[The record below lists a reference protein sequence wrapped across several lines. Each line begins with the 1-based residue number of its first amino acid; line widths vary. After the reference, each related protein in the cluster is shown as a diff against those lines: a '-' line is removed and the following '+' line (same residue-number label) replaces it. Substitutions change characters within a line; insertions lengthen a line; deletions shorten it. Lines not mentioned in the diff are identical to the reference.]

1 MAIDVYVAA
10 DVVLLLLIMTMVM
23 MMIMMTMVPGG
34 DNNNDRLVRKIAAC
48 TYNTNHTQPYGQQI
62 CMLACAA

>member
-10 DVVLLLLIMTMVM
+10 DVVLLLLMMT
-23 MMIMMTMVPGG
+23 MIMMTMVPGG
-34 DNNNDRLVRKIAAC
+34 DNNDDRLVRKIAAC

-62 CMLACAA
+62 CMLACVA